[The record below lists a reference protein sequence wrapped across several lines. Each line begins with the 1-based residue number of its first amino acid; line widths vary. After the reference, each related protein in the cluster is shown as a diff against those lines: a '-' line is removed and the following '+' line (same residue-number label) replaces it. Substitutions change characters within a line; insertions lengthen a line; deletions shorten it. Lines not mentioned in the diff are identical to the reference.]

1 MRIGSYGWFILV
13 IVAGVLAAHRLGRIG
28 GPLYWRCVA
37 WYARCDFR
45 HSCVGTIDNLA
56 FVAALVVVWGAAL
69 LVVRA
74 AERLGFG
81 AATPADWRWWA
92 ASALYCLVVCLS
104 FALENGL
111 TAAAEGV
118 GWYAPADIRG
128 AISWV
133 QNHPS
138 NERDLLRL
146 LGPDKVLPEHK

>member
-1 MRIGSYGWFILV
+1 MRIGSYGWVILV

-28 GPLYWRCVA
+28 GPLYWQCVA
-37 WYARCDFR
+37 WYARCGFR
-45 HSCVGTIDNLA
+45 HSCVERIDNWA
-56 FVAALVVVWGAAL
+56 FMAALVLVWGAAL

-128 AISWV
+128 AIAWV